1 MPFLND
7 RYFAPLDPGFAE
19 NLRQRADVRSKLP
32 LRGYA
37 RTVTGSIPSR
47 AELRVLVQE
56 IEDALARGADD
67 ARAWLASEQGRRY
80 RAIAARALV
89 LAAPAILRHPFFR
102 TPVGRLVEV
111 AGGVALLAKVA
122 T

>member
-1 MPFLND
+1 M
-7 RYFAPLDPGFAE
+7 
-19 NLRQRADVRSKLP
+19 RSGLP

-47 AELRVLVQE
+47 AELRVLAHE
-56 IEDALARGADD
+56 LEEALARGADE

-102 TPVGRLVEV
+102 TPIGRLVEV

-122 T
+122 DLIRDWDPSPTAVVHRPVTQS

>member
-1 MPFLND
+1 M
-7 RYFAPLDPGFAE
+7 
-19 NLRQRADVRSKLP
+19 S
-32 LRGYA
+32 
-37 RTVTGSIPSR
+37 GSIPSR
-47 AELRVLVQE
+47 AELRGLAQE
-56 IEDALARGADD
+56 LEDALARGADE

-111 AGGVALLAKVA
+111 AGGVVLLAKVA
-122 T
+122 DLIRDWDPSPTTVVHRPVTQS

>member
-1 MPFLND
+1 M
-7 RYFAPLDPGFAE
+7 
-19 NLRQRADVRSKLP
+19 
-32 LRGYA
+32 
-37 RTVTGSIPSR
+37 TGPIPSR
-47 AELRVLVQE
+47 AELR
-56 IEDALARGADD
+56 ALARELEVAIASGADE

-80 RAIAARALV
+80 RSIAARALV

-122 T
+122 DLIRDWDPSPAAMGHGR

>member
-1 MPFLND
+1 M
-7 RYFAPLDPGFAE
+7 
-19 NLRQRADVRSKLP
+19 RSGLP

-47 AELRVLVQE
+47 AELRVLAQE
-56 IEDALARGADD
+56 LEEALARGADE

-122 T
+122 DLIRDWDPSPTAVVRRPVTQS